1 MRFCIILTLI
11 FCNSAFADYCSLLW
25 LNRQPP
31 KLSSDIKSDDLNKG
45 INLFPLDL
53 IAGGDSI
60 AIDSRTEG
68 MTDLMDIEGQV
79 RYWIQYK
86 DEWQNAGSSGVRY
99 RIVDKLEPVDNGTM
113 NAKTVL
119 TPIQPVSWKQVSGCP
134 KKGDAYSFPTQH
146 IPGLY
151 LELDIRDAKPQSYMI
166 NLPIKLA
173 YEENKGF
180 SNKAWPAY
188 PFIMDNNVPVTPSTL
203 YFRIKPQCRI
213 VQPSLTID
221 LGHDITPDKARAGVN
236 KKTDFWVECNGDA
249 LIHMNVRGS
258 KPMNS
263 IPNTTQC
270 GHGICTLTFDNGA
283 DYSYITA
290 IKGQVMSSINVNFK
304 DNMPQPG
311 PFEGSAILSIEV
323 L

>member
-25 LNRQPP
+25 LNRVPP
-31 KLSSDIKSDDLNKG
+31 KLSLDIEPDDLNKG
-45 INLFPLDL
+45 IKLFPLDL

-60 AIDSRTEG
+60 AIDSRSEG
-68 MTDLMDIEGQV
+68 MTDIIDIDGQV

-86 DEWQNAGSSGVRY
+86 EGWQTIGSSGLRY
-99 RIVDKLEPVDNGTM
+99 RIVDKLELVPHGTL

-119 TPIQPVSWKQVSGCP
+119 TPIQPVSWKQAYGCAT
-134 KKGDAYSFPTQH
+134 KGSTYNFMTQH
-146 IPGLY
+146 IQGLY
-151 LELDIRDAKPQSYMI
+151 LELDTQNADPRSNMI
-166 NLPIKLA
+166 SLPIKLA

-180 SNKAWPAY
+180 SNMAWPSY
-188 PFIMDNNVPVTPSTL
+188 PFVMDNSVPVTPSIL

-221 LGHDITPDKARAGVN
+221 LGSDITPGKARAGVH
-236 KKTDFWVECNGDA
+236 KKTDFWVACNGDA
-249 LIHMNVRGS
+249 IIHMRVQGS
-258 KPMNS
+258 NPVS
-263 IPNTTQC
+263 GIPNTTQC
-270 GHGICTLTFDNGA
+270 GHGICTLKFDNGS
-283 DYSYITA
+283 DYTYISA
-290 IKGQVMSSINVNFK
+290 IKGQVMSSINVIFT

-311 PFEGSAILSIEV
+311 PFKGSAILSIEV